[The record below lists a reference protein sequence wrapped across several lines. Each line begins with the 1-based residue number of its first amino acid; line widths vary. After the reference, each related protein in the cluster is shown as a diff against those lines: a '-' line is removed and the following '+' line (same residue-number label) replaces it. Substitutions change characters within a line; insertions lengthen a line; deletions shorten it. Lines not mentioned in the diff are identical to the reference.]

1 MATLPVPRTYVASE
15 NLTATILNGTTG
27 IKGPLDFLLSPP
39 RCGAY
44 QTASTNM
51 ATSGVGAVILWD
63 TELYDTDSIHSTVTN
78 TSRFTSA
85 TTGLYRVHGS
95 LGFAANATGYRSV
108 NVRKNAAGASGG
120 GTSVGVFRVPA
131 TATLS
136 TLVPFSCS
144 VQLTAGDYIEVFG
157 AQASG
162 GALATDPGVG
172 NSSIYVEWIAN
183 S

>member
-1 MATLPVPRTYVASE
+1 MATLPVPRTWVANE
-15 NLTATILNGTTG
+15 NVTATILNSTTG
-27 IKGPLDFLLSPP
+27 VKGPLEFLLSPP

-51 ATSGVGAVILWD
+51 ATSGVGAVLLFD
-63 TELYDTDSIHSTVTN
+63 TELYDTDSIHSTSTN
-78 TSRFTSA
+78 TSRFTAA
-85 TTGLYRVHGS
+85 TAGLYRVHGS
-95 LGFAANATGYRSV
+95 IGFAANATGYRSV
-108 NVRKNAAGASGG
+108 NIRKNAAGASGG

-136 TLVPFSCS
+136 TLVPFACS
-144 VQLTAGDYIEVFG
+144 VQLAVGDYVEVFG

-172 NSSIYVEWIAN
+172 NTTLFIEWVAN